1 MSEGAVLIPGLFFE
15 GWYSGARC
23 EAESA
28 TNLISSTA
36 FLECLMTVIAAMSST
51 RSGST
56 WVGSDTLLLSGNL
69 QLALRPK
76 WIVSHNWA
84 IGIAGHLRTMN
95 VFVHHADD
103 LLQQLP
109 DAFEFTRRA
118 RDILNAEGFRT
129 TKEEEGPPNFGQM
142 LMLANPGNIWT
153 IGPDFS
159 ITPLPGDTLWA
170 EGSGRELAIGAAHA
184 LQPVAH
190 RDFIP
195 GNRPIGDRNGDHL
208 RFAMRRNRMGHRAIG
223 YDALR
228 AENSSW
234 NSKSSDFR
242 QVLIQVNAL
251 DLLIAR
257 MSGSSRYRGG
267 VRCWNG
273 SQRLR

>member
-1 MSEGAVLIPGLFFE
+1 
-15 GWYSGARC
+15 
-23 EAESA
+23 
-28 TNLISSTA
+28 
-36 FLECLMTVIAAMSST
+36 MTVIAAMSST

-76 WIVSHNWA
+76 WIVGHNWA

-118 RDILNAEGFRT
+118 RDILNAEGFRST
-129 TKEEEGPPNFGQM
+129 REEEGPPNLGQM

-184 LQPVAH
+184 LQLSRTEISSQEIVRLAIETAITC
-190 RDFIP
+190 DSQCGGTAWITELL
-195 GNRPIGDRNGDHL
+195 DT
-208 RFAMRRNRMGHRAIG
+208 MR
-223 YDALR
+223 
-228 AENSSW
+228 
-234 NSKSSDFR
+234 
-242 QVLIQVNAL
+242 
-251 DLLIAR
+251 
-257 MSGSSRYRGG
+257 
-267 VRCWNG
+267 
-273 SQRLR
+273 